1 MEFFLFQFYRMNS
14 TPYPVSP
21 EDYILVEIMHNNTF
35 IKSSREYGGEKWGQG
50 NMMKVSFTVR
60 EAGIYTISVLVQG
73 TLITDRPFTKTFLPG
88 NISLNHIYIYLLTLR
103 FFFVLYCSFYYNNY
117 YSITISSCY
126 TMKYGYHD

>member
-1 MEFFLFQFYRMNS
+1 MNS

-35 IKSSREYGGEKWGQG
+35 INSSREYGGEKWGQG

-60 EAGIYTISVLVQG
+60 EAGNYTISVLVQG

-88 NISLNHIYIYLLTLR
+88 AVSKYHLIYCFILLVVIIL
-103 FFFVLYCSFYYNNY
+103 
-117 YSITISSCY
+117 
-126 TMKYGYHD
+126 

>member
-1 MEFFLFQFYRMNS
+1 MLFINFINFCENIPFFQFYKMNS

-73 TLITDRPFTKTFLPG
+73 ILITERPFTKTFLPG
-88 NISLNHIYIYLLTLR
+88 AIS
-103 FFFVLYCSFYYNNY
+103 NY
-117 YSITISSCY
+117 HLQGFKET
-126 TMKYGYHD
+126 

>member
-60 EAGIYTISVLVQG
+60 EAGIYTVSVLVQG

-88 NISLNHIYIYLLTLR
+88 AISLPSYFLFDCVHI
-103 FFFVLYCSFYYNNY
+103 V
-117 YSITISSCY
+117 
-126 TMKYGYHD
+126 

>member
-35 IKSSREYGGEKWGQG
+35 IKSSWEYGGEKWAQG
-50 NMMKVSFTVR
+50 NIMKVSFTVR

-88 NISLNHIYIYLLTLR
+88 AISNKYYHLIYC
-103 FFFVLYCSFYYNNY
+103 FVL
-117 YSITISSCY
+117 
-126 TMKYGYHD
+126 